1 MVGGA
6 GIIGPEVIHRLLGN
20 AGRCSV
26 EPIPAGKDAFDYSS
40 LGIATKREG
49 FVPMAW
55 AFRFFAPR
63 GLRPSVDRVENAALK
78 GRSSTMQEMFVEPEG
93 LAFHMGTVFMSLT
106 VPN

>member
-40 LGIATKREG
+40 LGIATKREW
-49 FVPMAW
+49 FVPMA
-55 AFRFFAPR
+55 
-63 GLRPSVDRVENAALK
+63 
-78 GRSSTMQEMFVEPEG
+78 
-93 LAFHMGTVFMSLT
+93 
-106 VPN
+106 